1 MNVDKGSWK
10 NRSLTWGKGLALRVG
25 PRVLCTNDA
34 TARGGCGKRFGL
46 YGLSFG
52 GVGYNPFR
60 DIYLAQ

>member
-1 MNVDKGSWK
+1 MNVDKG
-10 NRSLTWGKGLALRVG
+10 NRQNISVNLRRNLALRFG
-25 PRVLCTNDA
+25 PRGLCTNDA